1 MDWGK
6 SMNKITFAYRYTGR
20 EVGYNILYNN
30 LTDIKPFPLLK
41 SNMGM
46 TQIYNICPATHCRS
60 FIVSK
65 TGDRYIVSKGNGLSY
80 TEWTFLNTGEFGDD
94 TLGLLLKKDAL
105 RDFHIGNEIA
115 SLGIR
120 TNRMEYVLELDTSV
134 LLPNGNAIKPVL
146 LQYDVACP
154 YRIADARFMT
164 EEMIWSEVNKWEA
177 VNTRH
182 HNKKH
187 MAAADVLVHN
197 LRILHDHGILHN
209 AIHSGNYTWALE
221 LLDFELSHTLSYPYE
236 QEDYRRHVPDL
247 MPREILQTYNV
258 VIEIASILNEAI
270 DYKDID
276 KLFVEYNYDLAKF
289 RV

>member
-1 MDWGK
+1 
-6 SMNKITFAYRYTGR
+6 MNKITFAYRYTAR

-94 TLGLLLKKDAL
+94 TLGHLLKKDAL

-276 KLFVEYNYDLAKF
+276 KLFAEYNYDLARF

>member
-1 MDWGK
+1 
-6 SMNKITFAYRYTGR
+6 MNKITFAYRYTAR

-164 EEMIWSEVNKWEA
+164 EEMIRSEVNKWKKA
-177 VNTRH
+177 NTKH

-187 MAAADVLVHN
+187 MVAAEILVHN
-197 LRILHDHGILHN
+197 LRVLHDHGILHN

-221 LLDFELSHTLSYPYE
+221 LLDFELAHTPSYPYE
-236 QEDYRRHVPDL
+236 QDDYKRHVPCL
-247 MPREILQTYNV
+247 MPR
-258 VIEIASILNEAI
+258 
-270 DYKDID
+270 
-276 KLFVEYNYDLAKF
+276 
-289 RV
+289 

>member
-1 MDWGK
+1 
-6 SMNKITFAYRYTGR
+6 MNKITFAYRYPAR

-276 KLFVEYNYDLAKF
+276 KLFAEYNYDLARF

>member
-1 MDWGK
+1 
-6 SMNKITFAYRYTGR
+6 MNKITFAYRYTAR

-94 TLGLLLKKDAL
+94 TLGLLLKKDDL

-134 LLPNGNAIKPVL
+134 SLPNGNAIKPVL

-164 EEMIWSEVNKWEA
+164 EEMIWSEVNKWET

-276 KLFVEYNYDLAKF
+276 KLFAEYNYDLARF